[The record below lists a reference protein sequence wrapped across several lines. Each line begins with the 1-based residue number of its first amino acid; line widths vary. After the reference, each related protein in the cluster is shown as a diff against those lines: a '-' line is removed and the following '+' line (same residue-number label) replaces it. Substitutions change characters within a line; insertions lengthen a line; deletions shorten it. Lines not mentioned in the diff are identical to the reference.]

1 MDGLVRGRVSSNFDI
16 LAGFRW
22 DHTSTRVKYSDNTDD
37 DYILNLYVPLIGAQI
52 HQAFANG
59 ELLFRIL
66 ATPLVPGRLRYNFW
80 TRTGFAE
87 FGDFDV
93 SKGSFIEIL
102 SDYRFRISPDL
113 SMGGFVKWNSLRVNT
128 GDRNLSGT
136 TNEPISWTVDIRS
149 WTIGGSLSL
158 GFSSF
163 F

>member
-1 MDGLVRGRVSSNFDI
+1 MDGLVRGRVSNNFDV

-37 DYILNLYVPLIGAQI
+37 DYILNLYIPLIGAQI

-66 ATPLVPGRLRYNFW
+66 ATPLVPGRLRYHFW
-80 TRTGFAE
+80 DFRGFTE

-93 SKGSFIEIL
+93 AKGSFIEIL
-102 SDYRFRISPDL
+102 SDYRFRISSDL
-113 SMGGFVKWNSLRVNT
+113 GVGGFVKWNLLHVNT
-128 GDRNLSGT
+128 GVWNLSGSVS
-136 TNEPISWTVDIRS
+136 EPISWTVDIRS

-158 GFSSF
+158 GFSSPL
-163 F
+163 